1 MQFLGPS
8 AERFWTLVIVEVLL
22 PATFRGILEAWILSP
37 QQSDFGSLG
46 LFDSTID
53 MDVFFLGSSVFRWVF
68 FSLAGMI
75 INPNERSA
83 KKVFPRLK
91 TKASETMCAV
101 KALAVVFRKYMKA
114 SF

>member
-68 FSLAGMI
+68 FPSQ
-75 INPNERSA
+75 E
-83 KKVFPRLK
+83 
-91 TKASETMCAV
+91 
-101 KALAVVFRKYMKA
+101 
-114 SF
+114 